1 MKQKLFEWVLN
12 QSPVFVVLAIISYA
26 LYLKQNELEKKID
39 NCQGQQIELL
49 KTTVEKNTDAFRAF
63 TQELREIRQK

>member
-1 MKQKLFEWVLN
+1 MKQKLFEWLMN
-12 QSPVFVVLAIISYA
+12 QSPMFIVLAIINYVQWN
-26 LYLKQNELEKKID
+26 KVNDLETKVD

-63 TQELREIRQK
+63 TEELKEIRQ

>member
-1 MKQKLFEWVLN
+1 MKQKLFEWLLN
-12 QSPVFVVLAIISYA
+12 QSPVFVVLAVVTYV
-26 LYLKQNELEKKID
+26 LYIKQNDLEKKID

-63 TQELREIRQK
+63 TMELKEIRQK